1 MICETKRKTQDEEK
15 AERTL
20 RLFRSSKKTRVQKET
35 PKKHIKS
42 RTYSRLSENEECDNA
57 TKHKPKFIH

>member
-1 MICETKRKTQDEEK
+1 MIRETKRKTQDEEK

-20 RLFRSSKKTRVQKET
+20 RLFRSSERTASGKKLR
-35 PKKHIKS
+35 KKHIES

-57 TKHKPKFIH
+57 TK